1 MCRCAHDKEK
11 LKKEPSQ
18 VRLRVSSIDSRYA
31 TCQWYLG
38 MGIDYIQAQGQ
49 SATLAKS
56 TSGMRD
62 DIFHMWLN
70 VLDVL

>member
-1 MCRCAHDKEK
+1 
-11 LKKEPSQ
+11 
-18 VRLRVSSIDSRYA
+18 
-31 TCQWYLG
+31 

-62 DIFHMWLN
+62 DIFHM
-70 VLDVL
+70 